1 MRCGDGLQ
9 ESMREQ
15 AARDQREADER
26 DRKEQEKDEVRR
38 RAAAKSADSEQWWLK
53 YQHKGEGKER
63 DIAKWKARLKRFL
76 KIAESTTESGECA
89 NAKKLAEQART
100 KIAALEEQQQADDDD
115 E

>member
-1 MRCGDGLQ
+1 M
-9 ESMREQ
+9 
-15 AARDQREADER
+15 
-26 DRKEQEKDEVRR
+26 RR

-89 NAKKLAEQART
+89 NAKKLAEQVCCDRLWAESV
-100 KIAALEEQQQADDDD
+100 IIVALCTLTTAYA
-115 E
+115 